1 MEREFVMIA
10 SIDETDRGILEYL
23 QKNARLTNKQI
34 AKYLGLPKSTVQY
47 RIKRLEAEGIIKGYR
62 AQIDVKR
69 IGKDYPTFTFIRTKH
84 AMKKYKKVGKLLSEI
99 PGVSKVYFMAGDYDF
114 IVFSLSYDRKDF
126 MQKLEKIYDIEE
138 VERTNTIIILRT
150 IKDEAKI
157 DLSEQSRGLI

>member
-1 MEREFVMIA
+1 MIA

>member
-1 MEREFVMIA
+1 MIA

-34 AKYLGLPKSTVQY
+34 AKSLGLPKSTVQY

-62 AQIDVKR
+62 AQIDATR

-84 AMKKYKKVGKLLSEI
+84 AMKKYQKVGKLLSEI
-99 PGVSKVYFMAGDYDF
+99 AGVSAVYFMAGDYDF
-114 IVFSLSYDRKDF
+114 IVFSLSTGRKDF

-138 VERTNTIIILRT
+138 VERTNTIVILKT

-157 DLSEQSRGLI
+157 DLIEQSRGLI